1 MRNKYRQND
10 SPRSKL
16 KTVKKKKKVKK
27 WGERKVLALQ
37 KNRVF
42 VAKIISCISEAM

>member
-1 MRNKYRQND
+1 MTVQGQN
-10 SPRSKL
+10 L
-16 KTVKKKKKVKK
+16 KQLKKKKVKK

-42 VAKIISCISEAM
+42 VAKIISGISEAM

>member
-16 KTVKKKKKVKK
+16 KTVKKKKKKSKK
-27 WGERKVLALQ
+27 VGGKKGVSTPKEQSL
-37 KNRVF
+37 
-42 VAKIISCISEAM
+42 CC

>member
-1 MRNKYRQND
+1 MTVQGQN
-10 SPRSKL
+10 L
-16 KTVKKKKKVKK
+16 KQLTKKKKKVKK